1 MWSVELAQHFLFV
14 NYTRQKTCCRVKL
27 LNFRI
32 QLKKELISTNNVE
45 AGTVVCQV
53 RLTIMNEA
61 ESLAKN
67 TDLKSKLLTLDLYLI
82 FIAEE
87 LNLILNFGEKDVLY
101 YQNGFY
107 WTGVFAV

>member
-1 MWSVELAQHFLFV
+1 MNVECGF
-14 NYTRQKTCCRVKL
+14 
-27 LNFRI
+27 
-32 QLKKELISTNNVE
+32 QLKKKKELISTNSFE
-45 AGTVVCQV
+45 AALVGTVVCQV
-53 RLTIMNEA
+53 RLTFMNEA

-67 TDLKSKLLTLDLYLI
+67 TDLKSKLSTLDLYLI

-107 WTGVFAV
+107 WIGVFAV